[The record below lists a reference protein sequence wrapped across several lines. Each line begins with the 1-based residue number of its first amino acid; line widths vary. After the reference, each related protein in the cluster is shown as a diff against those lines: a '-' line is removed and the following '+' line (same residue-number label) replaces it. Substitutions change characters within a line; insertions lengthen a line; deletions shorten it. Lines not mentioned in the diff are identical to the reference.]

1 MLRKKIKS
9 HKFGNKYQQEHFF
22 ILNKGNN
29 AGKPLPEYC
38 ANCFVFIADDLEEK
52 EFFYF
57 LFYGLW
63 QGGLFRPFIGGS
75 VIPFIRID
83 DLLQVIEE
91 ASKKVSIQRDNY
103 LNALEVMKDLENH
116 NANLLKQLALIKQAK
131 KALMYKIL
139 K

>member
-1 MLRKKIKS
+1 MLRQKIKC
-9 HKFGNKYQQEHFF
+9 HKFGNRYEKEHFF

-38 ANCFVFIADDLEEK
+38 ANCFVFIADDIEEK
-52 EFFYF
+52 EFFFF

-75 VIPFIRID
+75 VIPFIRVD
-83 DLLQVIEE
+83 DLLKVIDE
-91 ASKKVSIQRDNY
+91 ASKKVNIQRENY
-103 LNALEVMKDLENH
+103 MNVVEVMKDLEKH
-116 NANLLKQLALIKQAK
+116 NEILVKQIALIKQAK
-131 KALMYKIL
+131 KALMYKMF

>member
-1 MLRKKIKS
+1 MLKSKIKT

-38 ANCFVFIADDLEEK
+38 ANCFVFIADDVNEK
-52 EFFYF
+52 EFFFF

-63 QGGLFRPFIGGS
+63 LGGLFRPFIGGS
-75 VIPFIRID
+75 VIPFIRLD
-83 DLLQVIEE
+83 DLIKVAEE
-91 ASKKVSIQRDNY
+91 ASQKVNRQNNYESSIE
-103 LNALEVMKDLENH
+103 LLKDLESH
-116 NANLLKQLALIKQAK
+116 HATLIKQIELIKQARK
-131 KALMYKIL
+131 SLMYKMF